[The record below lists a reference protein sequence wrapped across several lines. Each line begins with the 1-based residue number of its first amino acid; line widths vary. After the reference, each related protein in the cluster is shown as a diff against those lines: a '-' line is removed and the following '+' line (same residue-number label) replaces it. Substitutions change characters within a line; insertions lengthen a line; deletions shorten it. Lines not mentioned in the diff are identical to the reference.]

1 MIKMKRVARRSVRW
15 LAFSRQGVIG
25 AARTVYGSRV
35 VSPARSIVYLL
46 AASTLIGAGV
56 TMFRRADLGVPP
68 YDVLMSAIDRHT
80 QLTHGQA
87 SWAFSGAMML
97 LAAILG
103 SRLKLA
109 SVTYIVMTGLMVDA
123 TYGLV
128 GDPASDVARV
138 AFVVAG
144 VFAITAGVA
153 TVVHTTAGGGGFEM
167 LGQVAAR
174 RGRSP
179 RAFRTALEVSVL
191 AAGAVAGGDF
201 GFGTV
206 VFALTIGPLLDIVLR
221 ALADHRIGRDLRQ
234 AVGSET
240 HALEHLEQLVG

>member
-1 MIKMKRVARRSVRW
+1 
-15 LAFSRQGVIG
+15 
-25 AARTVYGSRV
+25 
-35 VSPARSIVYLL
+35 
-46 AASTLIGAGV
+46 LIGAGV

-87 SWAFSGAMML
+87 SWAFSGALML
-97 LAAILG
+97 IATVLG

-109 SVTYIVMTGLMVDA
+109 SVTYILLTGLMVDA

-128 GDPASDVARV
+128 GDPSSEAVRV
-138 AFVVAG
+138 AFMIAG
-144 VFAITAGVA
+144 VVAITAGVA

-174 RGRSP
+174 RGHSR
-179 RAFRTALEVSVL
+179 RAFRTGLEISVL
-191 AAGAVAGGDF
+191 VAGAAAGGDF
-201 GFGTV
+201 GVATI
-206 VFALTIGPLLDIVLR
+206 VFAVSIGPLLEVMLR
-221 ALADHRIGRDLRQ
+221 GMADQRLGRDLRR

-240 HALEHLEQLVG
+240 QALEHVEQLVG